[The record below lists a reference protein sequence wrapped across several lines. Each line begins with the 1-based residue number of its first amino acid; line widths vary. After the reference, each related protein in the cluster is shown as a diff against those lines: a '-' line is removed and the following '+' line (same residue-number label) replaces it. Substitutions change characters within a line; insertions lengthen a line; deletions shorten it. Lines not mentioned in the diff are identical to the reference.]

1 MWPFDPPP
9 PADEP
14 DAWYEDV
21 GDAIYDVATA
31 PENAIYFGLFL
42 LAVTLTITIV
52 CVFRGWSRSHPPPEA
67 PPPNNASAPLG
78 DESAGADAMDNDS
91 PDADGFS
98 VEDLYSTIVEDDHD
112 VDGIGVH

>member
-1 MWPFDPPP
+1 MNEYDHM
-9 PADEP
+9 ANLLREGQD
-14 DAWYEDV
+14 DMEDTNV
-21 GDAIYDVATA
+21 
-31 PENAIYFGLFL
+31 
-42 LAVTLTITIV
+42 
-52 CVFRGWSRSHPPPEA
+52 PPPEA
-67 PPPNNASAPLG
+67 PPPNNASAPSG